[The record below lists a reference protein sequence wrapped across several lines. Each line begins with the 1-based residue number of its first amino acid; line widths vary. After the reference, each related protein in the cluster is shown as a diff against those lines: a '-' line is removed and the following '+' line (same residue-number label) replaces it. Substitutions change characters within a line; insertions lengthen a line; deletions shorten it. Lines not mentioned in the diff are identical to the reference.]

1 MLHILFLFLLSPV
14 FAQERVHV
22 KNVTPQGY
30 IKTVEQVRIEFSQPM
45 VRFGDIKLD
54 FPAES
59 SCFKNGQGRWIDTK
73 NWVFDFDNSLP
84 GGTSCSIQVM
94 GKAYSFNTGGPHIS
108 EVFPRTYRPIDPLQ
122 NFILMLDSAAEKASL
137 HKGAYFVVEGLG
149 DRIPVEVIEGASAK
163 KIKEAAQ
170 KEYQYEP
177 ESFKGDWLAIKAQ
190 RPFPAGSRVSLIWSK
205 EVRSQSGFSSP
216 SDEVF
221 EFTVAE
227 PFKAEFRCDRLAPGQ
242 PCIPLLNMNLI
253 FSATISQENA
263 RAIYLQSSD
272 GKKIPPSDLLK
283 EGSGERVSYLTFKGP
298 FPPNQEFK
306 LYLPRNIKD
315 EDGRE
320 LSNQS
325 QFPLNVKTGENPSLL
340 KFAADFG
347 IVEAEPKSAIAL
359 TLRRVEKSLQ
369 TKFLGWTGK
378 FNDKNFPALLKA
390 LNAVQKS
397 PNGSER
403 LSNLT
408 GAEVK
413 NIFVQ
418 KPLQASDTEVVG
430 IPLKQ
435 NGFYVVEME
444 SALLGQ
450 EILNKKAPYF
460 VRSAALVTNM
470 AVHVKYNQHETWV
483 WVTDLKTAKV
493 VPKATVKIYDV
504 RGDEV
509 ARTTTDE
516 RGLAYITFKRN
527 LDAWPKQD
535 DGFYYDGFFAVAEKD
550 SDFSFTHSSWNN
562 GIESWRY
569 QLVNG
574 EETSGLLGH
583 AILDRTLFKPEET
596 LSAKILLRKAEGLGL
611 LLPKANEWPSHIEL
625 THASGLQ
632 SFKIP
637 LEWSRETG
645 TAQIRWQLPSG
656 VKMGRWRMLLL
667 KEQPRLE
674 LEVGEF
680 SIESFRVPLIQVRL
694 GAESPKFVAEKNIP
708 LDISAVYFAGGAA
721 SNLPM
726 KMRWSVEPSS
736 FYSQDEDLLDY
747 SFANGTV
754 KEGVFSSGE
763 DEGARYIPQSG
774 VRDFTTDK
782 QGYVRVNITNLKY
795 SAGPQRLRAELEYK
809 DPNGEIQ
816 SVIRSFSLWP
826 SSIIL
831 GIKSKAWWASPS
843 RVEFD
848 VVALD
853 MDQKEIGGQE
863 VEVDLYTSRYYSHR
877 KRLVGGFYSYEDFRE
892 YKKIGQLCRGVTNSN
907 GIFNCSGKSS
917 QTGSV
922 LAIAST
928 KDKQGRR
935 SFANVSQWIVS
946 PGERQWFGGNDNDR
960 VDLIPFKKKYEPGEV
975 AEFQLRTP
983 FIDSKVL
990 VTVERDTILYSA
1002 VVDVKGENPTIRI
1015 PIKKEFTPNVVVSAF
1030 AVRGRLNDPKPT
1042 ALVDLGKPAF
1052 KLGMTQLK
1060 VGWADNTLKVNVET
1074 DRKKYPVKGK
1084 AQVTVYVNDSQGRP
1098 AKTGEVAL
1106 VVVDEGLLE
1115 LRENS
1120 SWDLLSAMMVPRP
1133 HKIETA
1139 TAQSW
1144 LIGRRHFGLKA
1155 LPIGGDGGGALRR
1168 ELFDT
1173 LLYWNP
1179 KIKLDANGMAKVTI
1193 PLNDLTTSFRI
1204 VAIAQQGVD
1213 QFGTGWNSIQTSQE
1227 FMILPGIA
1235 GVAREGDQFNAGFV
1249 IRNTGEQARDLHLVL
1264 KTIPE
1269 IAGLAQQ
1276 KYQLQSGESKEVKW
1290 RITAPQTE
1298 NLSYT
1303 LTLKDSSGRILDE
1316 VKKNQKVLP
1325 LHTAR
1330 VQQTQWGAWP
1340 EFSKLTVKQP
1350 QGAIGQ
1356 KSSFIIEAHKNLGD
1370 VTNGVKEYWSH
1381 YEYSCLEQ
1389 DISRAVSLN
1398 DRKLWKK
1405 IEQRLPAYIDTDGLL
1420 RYFPS
1425 STSNS
1430 KGSVVL
1436 TAYVL
1441 AIAHESGLP
1450 LNEDSRSRFLDALS
1464 GYAQGQIKDESMQA
1478 RADELLKKI
1487 TVFEVLSRYRRL
1499 DLDWLTSVKVDLS
1512 ELPTYTLAEWYQIH
1526 LREKNIA
1533 QKQMKTEEIEKELRN
1548 RFYFS
1553 AKSLQIKDERQ
1564 QTFSWLMRNSD
1575 SALLRLILTTANLPQ
1590 WKEDV
1595 PRLYQGSLAR
1605 QRSGSW
1611 LLTTDNAWGV
1621 LAMKKVFQ
1629 AYPSE
1634 KVDGVFRAIMNG
1646 KEVSSNW
1653 KDSVPTVFSI
1663 PWKSEMGTLEWKQ
1676 VGSGKPWISVS
1687 VKAAVPVMQPVFAGF
1702 SVERVVTPIQQ
1713 RKKGIWSVGDIAK
1726 VQLKVKSKT
1735 PQNWVAVEDP
1745 VPAGAS
1751 ILQSSWATAV
1761 ERKEELVRFYF
1772 SAFSEKEN
1780 MEYTI
1785 RFNQAGVFKV
1795 PSARVEAMY
1804 SPDLFAV
1811 LPEAHW
1817 TVEE

>member
-1 MLHILFLFLLSPV
+1 MLQLLFVFFLSPL

-30 IKTVEQVRIEFSQPM
+30 TKTVDQVRIEFSQPM

-54 FPAES
+54 FPADS

-84 GGTSCSIQVM
+84 GGASCSIQVM
-94 GKAYSFNTGGPHIS
+94 GNTYSFNTGGPHIS

-122 NFILMLDSAAEKASL
+122 NFILILDSAVEKASL
-137 HKGAYFVVEGLG
+137 NKGAYFVVEGLG
-149 DRIPVEVIEGASAK
+149 DRIPVVVIEGSSAK
-163 KIKEAAQ
+163 KIKEAAE

-177 ESFKGDWLAIKAQ
+177 ESFKGEWLAIKGQ
-190 RPFPAGSRVSLIWSK
+190 RLFPAGAKVSLVWSK
-205 EVRSQSGFSSP
+205 EVRAQSGLGSP
-216 SDEVF
+216 SDEVL

-227 PFKAEFRCDRLAPGQ
+227 PFQAEFRCDRLAPGQ
-242 PCIPLLNMNLI
+242 PCVPLLNMNLI

-272 GKKIPPSDLLK
+272 GKKIPPSDFLK
-283 EGSGERVSYLTFKGP
+283 EGIGERVSYLTFKGP
-298 FPPNQEFK
+298 FLPNQEFK
-306 LYLPRNIKD
+306 LHLPPNIKD
-315 EDGRE
+315 EEGRG
-320 LSNQS
+320 LSNQN
-325 QFPLNVKTGENPSLL
+325 QFPLNIKTGENPSLL

-347 IVEAEPKSAIAL
+347 IIEAEPKSAIAL

-378 FNDKNFPALLKA
+378 FNEKDFPALLKA
-390 LNAVQKS
+390 LNSVQKS

-403 LSNLT
+403 LSNLN

-413 NIFVQ
+413 NIVVQ
-418 KPLQASDTEVVG
+418 KPLQASDAEVVG

-470 AVHVKYNQHETWV
+470 AVHVKYNQQEAWV

-493 VPKATVKIYDV
+493 VSKAIVKIYDV
-504 RGDEV
+504 RGAEV
-509 ARTTTDE
+509 ARATTDE
-516 RGLAYITFKRN
+516 NGLANITFKRN
-527 LDAWPKQD
+527 LDTWPKQD

-550 SDFSFTHSSWNN
+550 NDFSFTHSSWNN

-583 AILDRTLFKPEET
+583 AILDRTLFRPEET
-596 LSAKILLRKAEGLGL
+596 LSAKILLRKAEGQGL
-611 LLPKANEWPSHIEL
+611 LLPKANEWPSQIEL

-637 LEWSRETG
+637 LEWSRDTG

-656 VKMGRWRMLLL
+656 VKMGRWRMVLL

-694 GAESPKFVAEKNIP
+694 GAQSPKFVLEEDIQ

-763 DEGARYIPQSG
+763 DEGARYVPQSG
-774 VRDFTTDK
+774 VRDFVIDK
-782 QGYVRVNITNLKY
+782 QGNGNVNITNLKY
-795 SAGPQRLRAELEYK
+795 GAGPQRLRAELEYK

-826 SSIIL
+826 SSVVL

-853 MDQKEIGGQE
+853 LDQKEIVGQE

-877 KRLVGGFYSYEDFRE
+877 KRLVGGFYAYEDFRE
-892 YKKIGQLCRGVTNSN
+892 YKKIGQLCRGVTNSK
-907 GIFNCSGKSS
+907 GIFNCTGKST

-935 SFANVSQWIVS
+935 SFANVSQWIVN
-946 PGERQWFGGNDNDR
+946 PGERQWFGGDDNDR
-960 VDLIPFKKKYEPGEV
+960 IDLIPFKKRYEPGET

-983 FIDSKVL
+983 FADSKVL
-990 VTVERDTILYSA
+990 VTVERDTILYST

-1015 PIKKEFTPNVVVSAF
+1015 PIKKEFAPNVVVSAF
-1030 AVRGRLNDPKPT
+1030 AVRGRLNEPKPT

-1052 KLGMTQLK
+1052 KLGMTPLK

-1074 DRKKYPVKGK
+1074 DQNKYQVKGK
-1084 AQVTVYVNDSQGRP
+1084 AQVTVSVKDSQGRP
-1098 AKTGEVAL
+1098 AKAGEVAL

-1115 LRENS
+1115 LRDNA

-1155 LPIGGDGGGALRR
+1155 LPIGGDGGGAIRR

-1179 KIKLDANGMAKVTI
+1179 KIKLDANGTAKVSI

-1227 FMILPGIA
+1227 VMILPGLA

-1249 IRNTGEQARDLHLVL
+1249 IRNTGERARELYLVL
-1264 KTIPE
+1264 QTLPE
-1269 IAGLAQQ
+1269 ISGLSQQ
-1276 KYQLQSGESKEVKW
+1276 SFQLQSGESKEVKW
-1290 RITAPQTE
+1290 RITAPQTD
-1298 NLSYT
+1298 NLSYI
-1303 LTLKDSSGRILDE
+1303 LTVKDSSGKILDE
-1316 VKKNQKVLP
+1316 IKKTQKVLL

-1330 VQQTQWGAWP
+1330 IQQTQWGSWP
-1340 EFSKLTVKQP
+1340 EFSKLSVKQP
-1350 QGAIGQ
+1350 QGAIVQ
-1356 KSSFIIEAHKNLGD
+1356 KSSLMVEAHKDLGD
-1370 VTNGVKEYWSH
+1370 VTNGVKGYWSH
-1381 YEYSCLEQ
+1381 YDYSCLEQ

-1398 DRKLWKK
+1398 DRQLWKK
-1405 IEQRLPAYIDTDGLL
+1405 IQQRLPAYIDTDGLL

-1425 STSNS
+1425 SSSNS
-1430 KGSVVL
+1430 KGSVIL

-1441 AIAHESGLP
+1441 AIVHESGFSLD
-1450 LNEDSRSRFLDALS
+1450 LDSSSRFLDALS

-1478 RADELLKKI
+1478 RTDDILKKI

-1512 ELPTYTLAEWYQIH
+1512 ELPTYTLTEWYQIH
-1526 LREKNIA
+1526 LREKNIVQGK
-1533 QKQMKTEEIEKELRN
+1533 QKKEAIEKELRN

-1553 AKSLQIKDERQ
+1553 AKSLQIRDEKQ

-1575 SALLRLILTTANLPQ
+1575 SALLRLILAAANLPQ

-1595 PRLYQGSLAR
+1595 PRLYLGALSR

-1611 LLTTDNAWGV
+1611 MLTTDNAWGV
-1621 LAMKKVFQ
+1621 LAMKKVRQ
-1629 AYPSE
+1629 VYSSE
-1634 KVDGVFRAIMNG
+1634 KVDGVFKVRMDG
-1646 KEVSSNW
+1646 KEESSHW
-1653 KDSVPTVFSI
+1653 KGPASMMFSI
-1663 PWKSEMGTLEWKQ
+1663 PWKSETGTVEWQ
-1676 VGSGKPWISVS
+1676 QAGSGKPWISIS
-1687 VKAAVPVMQPVFAGF
+1687 VKAAVPVLKPVFAGF
-1702 SVERVVTPIQQ
+1702 SVERFVTPFQQ
-1713 RKKGIWSVGDIAK
+1713 RRKGVWSVGDIAK
-1726 VQLKVKSKT
+1726 VQLKVNAKT
-1735 PQNWVAVEDP
+1735 PQTWVALEDP

-1751 ILQSSWATAV
+1751 ILQNSWSTAV
-1761 ERKEELVRFYF
+1761 ERKEELIRFYF
-1772 SAFSEKEN
+1772 SSFSGEEN
-1780 MEYTI
+1780 VEYTI
-1785 RFNQAGVFKV
+1785 RFNQAGIYKV

-1804 SPDLFAV
+1804 SPDLFAE
-1811 LPEAHW
+1811 LPEANW